1 MSSISVLT
9 IARSGQSGRLLSARS
24 LSTTAIKA
32 MLVRILG
39 PASSFVLAILLARW
53 FGAAGSGVLFVALTL
68 VTAISIIA
76 KFGLETG
83 LQRFVGAEQGRNN
96 LSAIIGVYRQS
107 LRISLVLAVLLS
119 GLCVALATP
128 IARAV
133 LDDPAQADV
142 MRLLAVLIV
151 PYSMLGINAAMLK
164 ALGSPAWGGFFEAA
178 AWPLVTLGLSGLSM
192 IEGSPSTEVIALAY
206 LLAAVLAA
214 AAAHAAVRFRL
225 PHKTKPLA
233 MSSRTL
239 YTSCISLTGIELINY
254 ALLWTPFM
262 LLPALADA
270 TEAGLYNVS
279 HRLAAQL
286 GLLMLVVASIT
297 SARFAAHHEQQHFGD
312 LNRLAG
318 RATRILIL
326 LGLAPGIVLLLWSE
340 QILAMFGAEFGA
352 AATALRIL
360 LIGQLINLATG
371 PVGYLLAMTGH
382 ERALRN
388 ILLAT
393 MALMLTLAVAL
404 IPAFGATG
412 AATATAA
419 AMVFH
424 NLLCSYQI
432 VSRLGLPFLLAFAR

>member
-1 MSSISVLT
+1 
-9 IARSGQSGRLLSARS
+9 
-24 LSTTAIKA
+24 
-32 MLVRILG
+32 
-39 PASSFVLAILLARW
+39 
-53 FGAAGSGVLFVALTL
+53 
-68 VTAISIIA
+68 
-76 KFGLETG
+76 
-83 LQRFVGAEQGRNN
+83 
-96 LSAIIGVYRQS
+96 
-107 LRISLVLAVLLS
+107 
-119 GLCVALATP
+119 
-128 IARAV
+128 
-133 LDDPAQADV
+133 
-142 MRLLAVLIV
+142 
-151 PYSMLGINAAMLK
+151 MLGINAAMLK